1 MLIKT
6 DAQRMAIC
14 SKELLRLRY
23 AGHILDN
30 INRSN
35 AFDLYY
41 EISGFYYSKGSGV
54 MLGHIMQARPWDYE
68 EIETYRK
75 KPNAIIFDK
84 NCWQGVTLHA
94 LAYID
99 RHLTPIM
106 KEYGTGYACDCW
118 RPLMN
123 GFNDFLL
130 ELFAKMMF
138 KKCDAIYYYST
149 ENYCFCL
156 DTSQA
161 LKPLRLIKR

>member
-14 SKELLRLRY
+14 DKELLRLRY

-30 INRSN
+30 IDTSN

-41 EISGFYYSKGSGV
+41 EISGFYYSKGAGV
-54 MLGHIMQARPWDYE
+54 MLGHIMQARPWNLE

-75 KPNAIIFDK
+75 KPNALIYDK
-84 NCWQGVTLHA
+84 SCWQDVTLRA

-99 RHLTPIM
+99 RNLSPIM

-123 GFNDFLL
+123 GFNEFLL
-130 ELFAKMMF
+130 ELLAKMMF
-138 KKCDAIYYYST
+138 RECDAIYYHSV
-149 ENYCFCL
+149 EKCCFCL
-156 DTSQA
+156 DTSKA

>member
-14 SKELLRLRY
+14 DKELLRLRY

-30 INRSN
+30 IDTSN

-41 EISGFYYSKGSGV
+41 QVSGFYYSKGSGC
-54 MLGHIMQARPWDYE
+54 MLGHIMQAKPWNLE
-68 EIETYRK
+68 EIEAYRK
-75 KPNAIIFDK
+75 KPNALIYDK
-84 NCWQGVTLHA
+84 CCWQDVSLSA

-106 KEYGTGYACDCW
+106 KEYGTGYAYESW
-118 RPLMN
+118 GALMN
-123 GFNDFLL
+123 GFNFWLEELL
-130 ELFAKMMF
+130 AKMMF
-138 KKCDAIYYYST
+138 RECNAIYYHST
-149 ENYCFCL
+149 EKYCFCL

-161 LKPLRLIKR
+161 LKPLRLIRR